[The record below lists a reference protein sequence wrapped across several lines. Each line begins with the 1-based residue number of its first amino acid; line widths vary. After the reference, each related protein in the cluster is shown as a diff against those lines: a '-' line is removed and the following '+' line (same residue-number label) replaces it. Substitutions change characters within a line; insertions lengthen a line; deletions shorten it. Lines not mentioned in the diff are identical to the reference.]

1 MQKLVRSIMAAVK
14 EETSILNSLVEMGE
28 EKKQLIIS
36 NRLRELDTLVHSE
49 GIVVS
54 RLERT
59 EGARFKLQKELAAIW
74 DIPVESVNSSEI
86 RARIESQSPQL
97 SAELASLLSGL
108 KRAVNQLQKINREN
122 RELTNYALEYV
133 DYLWTV
139 MEGDAVGLY
148 SADGI
153 EAEEKSSRT
162 GYKVLD
168 RKV

>member
-1 MQKLVRSIMAAVK
+1 MAAVK
-14 EETSILNSLVEMGE
+14 EETSILNSLVDMGE

-74 DIPVESVNSSEI
+74 DIPVGSVNSSEM
-86 RARIESQSPQL
+86 RSRIGRQFP
-97 SAELASLLSGL
+97 ELISELDCLLSGL
-108 KRAVNQLQKINREN
+108 KRAVNQLQRINLEN

-133 DYLWTV
+133 DYLWTIV
-139 MEGDAVGLY
+139 EGDAVGLY

-153 EAEEKSSRT
+153 EAEEKPSRT
-162 GYKVLD
+162 GHKILD